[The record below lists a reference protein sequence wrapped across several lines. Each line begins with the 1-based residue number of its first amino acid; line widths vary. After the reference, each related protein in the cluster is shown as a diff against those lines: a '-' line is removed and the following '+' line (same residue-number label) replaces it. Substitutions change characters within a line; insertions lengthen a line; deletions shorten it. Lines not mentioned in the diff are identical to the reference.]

1 LKAVTQAFN
10 TTSSMGRLTL
20 NVLLSFAQLERELA
34 SERLRDKAAASRARG
49 LWQAGP
55 RAFGYQVERGRLI
68 LAEREAEAVQDSE
81 DQPATLGME
90 ETAPQRP
97 RAGISFA
104 CKRPPTRA
112 AAVKQS

>member
-1 LKAVTQAFN
+1 MTQAFN

-34 SERLRDKAAASRARG
+34 SERLGDKAAASRARG

-68 LAEREAEAVQDSE
+68 LAECEAKAVQDSGHHTWPSWGWRRLRPNVPGRIPFAL
-81 DQPATLGME
+81 QMATDKGHC
-90 ETAPQRP
+90 
-97 RAGISFA
+97 GY
-104 CKRPPTRA
+104 
-112 AAVKQS
+112 QS